1 MDISNWINR
10 WAAFAPERP
19 ALRYQGR
26 EISYA
31 ALAGRIE
38 KLAGALAELGI
49 GPGDR
54 VAQLGYNSPEIVDLL
69 FACAR
74 LGAIMVPLNWR
85 LAGPEIAYILDDSE
99 PKAVLAEPDFIALL
113 DELRKGR
120 QAAWIAYEGADGWL
134 DYRQL
139 IKGAEAPPPPRAG
152 GPIDAVL
159 IVYTSG
165 TTGRPKGAV
174 LDQNAIFHNAVNG
187 AAAFDLGS
195 TDQVL
200 TAIPMFHVGGLNI
213 QTTPALHAGA
223 TVTILQKFDPAE
235 MLATIAAERITLAIA
250 VPAMLLA
257 LIGHPDWAG
266 ADLSSLRC
274 LTSGSSTVPDA
285 LIAAVLARDVAMS
298 QVYGSTE
305 TAPTVIVGLPSK
317 DARVA
322 GSCGHA
328 ALHCEARIN
337 DDEGNE
343 VPAGR
348 AGEIVVRGA
357 NIMREYWRQPEAT
370 AEALRDGW
378 FHTGDIGH
386 RGPDGAFYV
395 DDRKKDMIISGSE
408 NIYSAEL
415 EFVLAECAN
424 LAESTVVARPDER
437 WGEVPVAV
445 VVKLPDSEITK
456 AEVLDLFADRLAR
469 YKHPK
474 DVLFTDALPRNAMGK
489 VLKFEVREM
498 LRKG

>member
-1 MDISNWINR
+1 MDISTWIDR

-19 ALRYQGR
+19 ALRYEGQ
-26 EISYA
+26 EISYK
-31 ALAGRIE
+31 ALAQRIE
-38 KLAGALAELGI
+38 TLAGALAGLGI
-49 GPGDR
+49 GKGDR
-54 VAQLGYNSPEIVDLL
+54 VAQLGYNSPEIIDLL

-85 LAGPEIAYILDDSE
+85 LAGPEIGYILGDSE
-99 PKAVLAEPDFIALL
+99 PKAVIAEPDFIDMLG
-113 DELRKGR
+113 ELRPDHGDIS
-120 QAAWIAYEGADGWL
+120 WIAYKGADGWL
-134 DYRQL
+134 DYGKQL
-139 IKGAEAPPPPRAG
+139 KGAKAPPRAG
-152 GPIDAVL
+152 GPDDALL

-174 LDQNAIFHNAVNG
+174 LDQNALFHNAVNG
-187 AAAFDLGS
+187 AAAFDLCS
-195 TDQVL
+195 CDRIL

-223 TVTILQKFDPAE
+223 TVTIQQKFDPGE

-250 VPAMLLA
+250 VPAMLVA
-257 LIGHPDWAG
+257 LTGHPHWAA
-266 ADLSSLRC
+266 ADLTSLRC

-285 LIAAVLARDVAMS
+285 LIAAVLARDVAVS

-305 TAPTVIVGLPSK
+305 TAPSVIVGLPSK
-317 DARVA
+317 DPAVA

-328 ALHCEARIN
+328 ALHCEARIV
-337 DDEGNE
+337 DDDGNE
-343 VPAGR
+343 LPAGM

-357 NIMREYWRQPEAT
+357 NIMCQYWRQPEAT
-370 AEALRDGW
+370 KEALKEGW

-386 RGPDGAFYV
+386 RGTDGAFYV

-415 EFVLAECAN
+415 EFVLAECAE

-445 VVKLPDSEITK
+445 VVKGPGSSIGK
-456 AEVLDLFADRLAR
+456 SQVLDLFVDRLAR

-474 DVLFTDALPRNAMGK
+474 DVVFVDALPRNAMGK

-498 LRKG
+498 VQKG

>member
-1 MDISNWINR
+1 MDISTWIER

-19 ALRYQGR
+19 ALRYAGQD
-26 EISYA
+26 ISYA
-31 ALAGRIE
+31 SLAERIE
-38 KLAGALAELGI
+38 NLAGALAGLGVER
-49 GPGDR
+49 GDR
-54 VAQLGYNSPEIVDLL
+54 VAQLGYNSPEIIDLL

-99 PKAVLAEPDFIALL
+99 PKVVVTEPDFIDLL
-113 DELRKGR
+113 GELRADRKGI
-120 QAAWIAYEGADGWL
+120 AWIAYEGAEDWQ
-134 DYRQL
+134 DYRSL
-139 IKGAEAPPPPRAG
+139 LAGAGAPPRDGDPD
-152 GPIDAVL
+152 DALL

-174 LDQNAIFHNAVNG
+174 LDQNALFHNAVNG

-195 TDQVL
+195 QDRVL

-223 TVTILQKFDPAE
+223 TVTILQKFDPGE
-235 MLATIAAERITLAIA
+235 MLATIARERITLAIA
-250 VPAMLLA
+250 VPAMLVA
-257 LIGHPDWAG
+257 LIGHPNWG
-266 ADLSSLRC
+266 KTDLSSLRC
-274 LTSGSSTVPDA
+274 LTSGSSTVPNA
-285 LIAAVLARDVAMS
+285 LITAVLARDVAVS

-317 DARVA
+317 DPDKA

-328 ALHCEARIN
+328 ALHCQARIVDDDGN
-337 DDEGNE
+337 D
-343 VPAGR
+343 VPAGT

-370 AEALRDGW
+370 SEALREGW

-386 RGPDGAFYV
+386 RDADGAFYV

-415 EFVLAECAN
+415 EFVLAECPE

-445 VVKLPDSEITK
+445 VVKRPDSEITK
-456 AEVLDLFADRLAR
+456 EGVLDLFVDRLAR
-469 YKHPK
+469 FKHPK
-474 DVLFTDALPRNAMGK
+474 DVIFATSLPRNAMGK

-498 LRKG
+498 VQKG